1 MSKSRVKSEDS
12 VAESWRSVD
21 ICGVQHNIVLKP
33 DIEMPDVL
41 GLCHSDIQ
49 QIWLRGSNT
58 NETMTNIL
66 LHECIHA
73 IDHTYHLNMNERQV
87 AVLATALIAFARA
100 NPKVSA
106 QLFSLPTQGDAA

>member
-1 MSKSRVKSEDS
+1 MSKSRVKSEGS
-12 VAESWRSVD
+12 VAEGWRSVD
-21 ICGVQHNIVLKP
+21 ICGVQHDIVLKP
-33 DIEMPDVL
+33 DIEMPDEL

-58 NETMTNIL
+58 NDTMLNTL
-66 LHECIHA
+66 LHECIHT
-73 IDHTYHLNMNERQV
+73 IDHTYHLDMNERQV

-106 QLFSLPTQGDAA
+106 QLFSLHTPGETQ